1 MLPERFL
8 LSFISDRDRCSQK
21 VSIEAFKKP
30 TFDPKGSKR
39 VAQNTDLQNNL
50 KQYSI
55 LVVDD
60 TKENLH
66 LLFTMLGG
74 REYSIRPTPSG
85 HQALR
90 VAKEDPPDLILLDIR
105 MPEIDGYEVCR
116 QLKSDKST
124 ADIPVIFLS
133 AMDAVQ
139 DKVKAFQAGGVDY
152 ITKPFQ
158 LEEVRMRVK
167 TQLMARAAQQE
178 IQKLNETLEAR
189 VRQRTIELEVAN
201 AERERAQAAVLQM
214 TQQLLKQ
221 RSETIEQAYDAV
233 HNGPLQELAVILRT
247 FDPGHGDRE
256 GLRAKLQKINAD
268 LRGIY
273 RSMREAAQ
281 DRSEVLYLEGDLS
294 LDLSLPISELLRQVF
309 EHTVERDFPG
319 FADISF
325 HIMPD
330 FTPLENAPLALN
342 QKRGLSLFLQEAL
355 CNIGKHALGTTWIDI
370 TCEYNAG
377 QYALKIGDNGCGLA
391 MGEQQSA
398 QNCDRGDLQRNLQNK
413 SLGQGTYQAES
424 IARQFRGNFSRR
436 ANHPQGVICELRWP
450 KREGEQ

>member
-1 MLPERFL
+1 M
-8 LSFISDRDRCSQK
+8 SQ
-21 VSIEAFKKP
+21 
-30 TFDPKGSKR
+30 D
-39 VAQNTDLQNNL
+39 NL

-66 LLFTMLGG
+66 LLVTMLGSH
-74 REYSIRPTPSG
+74 EYLIRPTPSG
-85 HQALR
+85 YQALR
-90 VAKEDPPDLILLDIR
+90 VAKTDPPDLILLDIR

-116 QLKSDKST
+116 QLKADENT

-139 DKVKAFQAGGVDY
+139 DKVTAFQCGGVDY

-167 TQLMARAAQQE
+167 TQLMTRAAQLE
-178 IQKLNETLEAR
+178 VKKLNETLEAR
-189 VRQRTIELEVAN
+189 VRQRTLELLAAN
-201 AERERAQAAVLQM
+201 AERASAQEAILQM

-221 RSETIEQAYDAV
+221 RSETIEQAYAAV

-247 FDPGHGDRE
+247 FDSEQGQPKWLQE
-256 GLRAKLQKINAD
+256 KLQKINAD

-281 DRSEVLYLEGDLS
+281 DRSEVLHLEGDLA
-294 LDLSLPISELLRQVF
+294 LDLSLPIAELLRQVF

-319 FADISF
+319 FRDISF

-330 FTPLENAPLALN
+330 FTPLEDVRLSLT

-355 CNIGKHALGTTWIDI
+355 CNIGKHALGTTKIDI
-370 TCEYNAG
+370 TCKDEDG
-377 QYALKIGDNGCGLA
+377 QYRLKISDNGCGLPSA
-391 MGEQQSA
+391 EQDL
-398 QNCDRGDLQRNLQNK
+398 DRYANSDNLQHNL
-413 SLGQGTYQAES
+413 SGQGTYQAEL
-424 IARQFRGNFSRR
+424 IAKQLKGNFQRR
-436 ANHPQGVICELRWP
+436 VNHPQGVVCELNWP
-450 KREGEQ
+450 QEWRDYQI